1 MSNKSLYLVQSTFSA
16 TPNVL
21 SKLQQLYSPEDT
33 VVMMGESVLQLQHP
47 FLQALNK
54 VYVLDNDAEILA
66 GQTTENLQLI
76 SYAEFADLCLDH
88 YRCIRLN

>member
-54 VYVLDNDAEILA
+54 VYVLDTDAEILA
-66 GQTTENLQLI
+66 GQITENLQLI

-88 YRCIRLN
+88 SRCIRLN

>member
-88 YRCIRLN
+88 SRCIRLN

>member
-54 VYVLDNDAEILA
+54 VYVLDTDAEILA
-66 GQTTENLQLI
+66 GQTTKNLKLI
-76 SYAEFADLCLDH
+76 SYAKFADLCLDH
-88 YRCIRLN
+88 SRCIRLN

>member
-47 FLQALNK
+47 LLQALNK
-54 VYVLDNDAEILA
+54 VYVLDTDAEILA
-66 GQTTENLQLI
+66 GQTTENLKLI

-88 YRCIRLN
+88 SRCIRLN

>member
-21 SKLQQLYSPEDT
+21 SKLQQVYSPEDT
-33 VVMMGESVLQLQHP
+33 VVLMGESVLQLQHP
-47 FLQALNK
+47 FLQPLNK

-66 GQTTENLQLI
+66 GQTTKNLQLI
-76 SYAEFADLCLDH
+76 SYAEFANICLNH
-88 YRCIRLN
+88 GRCIRLN

>member
-21 SKLQQLYSPEDT
+21 SKLQQVYSPEDT

-47 FLQALNK
+47 FLQVLNK

-66 GQTTENLQLI
+66 GQKTENLQLI

-88 YRCIRLN
+88 SRCIRLN